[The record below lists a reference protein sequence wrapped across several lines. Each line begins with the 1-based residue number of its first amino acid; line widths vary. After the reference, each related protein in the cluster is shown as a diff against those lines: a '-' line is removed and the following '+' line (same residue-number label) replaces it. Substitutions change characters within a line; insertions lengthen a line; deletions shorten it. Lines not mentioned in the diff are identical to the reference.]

1 MSEFTTYYTS
11 ADTLLF
17 IENKSGGE
25 PILIDKLASIGFID
39 GIATS
44 RVFGVGNPLFGFS
57 NLGNNMVNGM
67 FSVRFVHP
75 DYILKAVQ
83 TAMGH
88 SVEVAQR
95 QNTTFHEFK
104 NTPDTDI
111 AKESTRRAQENAPR
125 LSHVSSIPKD
135 FTLRMVFNNGSMY
148 HEDTNKSILIK
159 DVRIIQSSLSS
170 SVGDS
175 GPLNV
180 DYRFIARR
188 VETYNGSN
196 VSRRSRG
203 NYAGTIV
210 GDAVAGTA
218 A

>member
-1 MSEFTTYYTS
+1 MSEFSTYYTS

-17 IENKSGGE
+17 IENKEGGA

-67 FSVRFVHP
+67 LSVRFIHP
-75 DYILKAVQ
+75 DYMLKAVQ
-83 TAMGH
+83 AAMGQ
-88 SVEVAQR
+88 SPEDNTRTA
-95 QNTTFHEFK
+95 TTFNEFK
-104 NTPDTDI
+104 NAPETDI
-111 AKESTRRAQENAPR
+111 IKESNKRSQEYNQNK
-125 LSHVSSIPKD
+125 SHVSSIPKD
-135 FTLRMVFNNGSMY
+135 FTLRMVFNNGNMY
-148 HEDTNKSILIK
+148 HEDKNKSILIK

-175 GPLNV
+175 GPINM

-188 VETYNGSN
+188 VESYNGSN
-196 VSRRSRG
+196 VNTGSRG
-203 NYAGTIV
+203 NYAGTAV
-210 GDAVAGTA
+210 GDAVAGTRV
-218 A
+218 